1 MSADPRTDFAEE
13 VAGLASDLLGATVEH
28 DSAEFSLRIT
38 PPGSHPVVLH
48 LDNLYAETRLLS
60 DEERGFRIRAAI
72 WACAPDSRAATWQE
86 AATRLLPAVRPAA
99 SVLSGGPNPL
109 RRPLVP
115 FVDLV
120 VTVDLG
126 HSISLVVY
134 EDLASWQ
141 VDARTAF
148 STAIQNLSDTG
159 LQLEPVDSGFVVIS
173 PDSYGSAWLGLPELV
188 GEVSSSLGGP
198 HLLVAP
204 SRDALRLV
212 PLHDDEAVAASVERA
227 LSDYQNEPRPVSPVP
242 YVVVDEELRPW
253 APPVAHPAHEL
264 VRVAKRVLA
273 DDAYSA
279 QQEFLREA
287 FASAAD
293 PTRLASH
300 MLVTHRDDGHIWSWT
315 LWSAEEGE
323 SLLPRAD
330 FVLLAH
336 PEDTD
341 THFAVAWDD
350 LLAAAG
356 CLREEGGYPAPLWR
370 ASGPPPRTV
379 VSTLAGMAV
388 EFPPRFEGVAGR
400 TP

>member
-28 DSAEFSLRIT
+28 DGEFSLRIS
-38 PPGSHPVVLH
+38 PPGSDPVVLH

-72 WACAPDSRAATWQE
+72 WAGVPDSRAATWEE
-86 AATRLLPAVRPAA
+86 AATRLLPAVRPAV
-99 SVLSGGPNPL
+99 SMLSAGPNPV
-109 RRPLVP
+109 RRSLVP

-120 VTVDLG
+120 VTLDLG
-126 HSISLVVY
+126 HSISLVVD
-134 EDLASWQ
+134 EDLAAWQ

-159 LQLEPVDSGFVVIS
+159 LQLEQVDSGFVVIS

-188 GEVSSSLGGP
+188 GEVLSGLGGP
-198 HLLVAP
+198 YVLVAP

-212 PLHDDEAVAASVERA
+212 PLHDDKAVTGSVERA

-264 VRVAKRVLA
+264 VRVANRVLA
-273 DDAYSA
+273 NDAYGV
-279 QQEFLREA
+279 QQEFLHEA
-287 FASAAD
+287 LASAAD

-323 SLLPRAD
+323 SLIPPAD
-330 FVLLAH
+330 FVLLS
-336 PEDTD
+336 PPDSTD
-341 THFAVAWDD
+341 THFAVAWHD
-350 LLAAAG
+350 LSATVAG
-356 CLREEGGYPAPLWR
+356 YLCEEAGYPAPLWR

-379 VSTLAGMAV
+379 ASTLARVAV
-388 EFPPRFEGVAGR
+388 DFPPRFEGVANR